1 MKDKDFEGALKAP
14 EAPSRALRTVIEWA
28 ESKGHVP
35 HLPKVI
41 RHRGEAIHR
50 GPHIDVI
57 RQHTG
62 WPSNFLLDEQTYD
75 KGAAEAY
82 SLPIRES

>member
-1 MKDKDFEGALKAP
+1 MKNDENEGARKAP
-14 EAPSRALRTVIEWA
+14 EAPSRVKRTVMEWA
-28 ESKGHVP
+28 EAKGHVP
-35 HLPKVI
+35 KLPKVI
-41 RHRGEAIHR
+41 RHRGDAIHR
-50 GPHIDVI
+50 GPHIAVI

-62 WPSNFLLDEQTYD
+62 WPSNLLLDEQTYD

>member
-1 MKDKDFEGALKAP
+1 M
-14 EAPSRALRTVIEWA
+14 
-28 ESKGHVP
+28 P

-41 RHRGEAIHR
+41 RHRGEAIHS
-50 GPHIDVI
+50 GPHIAVI

-62 WPSNFLLDEQTYD
+62 WPSNFLLDEQNYD
-75 KGAAEAY
+75 NGAAEAY

>member
-1 MKDKDFEGALKAP
+1 MKDSDFEGARKAP
-14 EAPSRALRTVIEWA
+14 EAPSCVKRTVIEWA

-41 RHRGEAIHR
+41 RHRGEAIHS

-62 WPSNFLLDEQTYD
+62 WPSNFLLSEQDYD